1 MIGKLSSTYRLWKKH
16 SNYLSSL
23 PDKLEVV
30 NTGSTPFFNAFDYKL
45 WKCKGGNLA
54 FQPQPLYYDIETL
67 KNYKDRLAENA
78 IILFGVEEFKLCLDF
93 YNDVK
98 SDYKYYLWLNDK
110 QIRTYSNKTS
120 FLVRY
125 LPFVAYP
132 QLIWRDIKTLIK
144 VLIRYHVSQR
154 KESSSESDDIRFAHY
169 WLNSWKEEFH
179 WNKFYDLTIEQKNN
193 IEINKKRLCNA
204 IKEYKEKKYRPYIVI
219 PPFSPNLI
227 KILPEQLLNDCLWN
241 PIAEIS
247 KEQGIEII
255 DCYHDPKFAD
265 WTLYANALT
274 LNNRGRILFNNYIKE
289 NLNLTNEYWGLNE
302 K

>member
-154 KESSSESDDIRFAHY
+154 KESSSESDDIRFADS
-169 WLNSWKEEFH
+169 WLKGWTEEFY
-179 WNKFYDLTIEQKNN
+179 WNNGYYLSLEQKNI
-193 IEINKKRLCNA
+193 IELNKKRLSDA
-204 IKEYKEKKYRPYIVI
+204 IRECKENNYRPYIVV

-227 KILPEQLLNDCLWN
+227 KILPEKLLKECLWD
-241 PIAEIS
+241 PLEEIS
-247 KEQGIEII
+247 KELGIEII
-255 DCYHDPKFAD
+255 DCYHDSIFAD
-265 WTLYANALT
+265 WSLYANALT
-274 LNNRGRILFNNYIKE
+274 LNKKGRELFNLHVQNKLKI
-289 NLNLTNEYWGLNE
+289 NL
-302 K
+302 